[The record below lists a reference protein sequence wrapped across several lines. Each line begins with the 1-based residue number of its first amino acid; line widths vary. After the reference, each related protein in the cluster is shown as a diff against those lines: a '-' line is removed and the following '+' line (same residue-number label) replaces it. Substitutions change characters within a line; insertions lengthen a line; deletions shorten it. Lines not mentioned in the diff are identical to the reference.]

1 MKTTKNFKV
10 FALILLTSA
19 LLLVAINPNIPTV
32 KAATQDSVYIYVSIG
47 GTISAGGT
55 NLTGGDSYNYNN
67 GTTVDFQATATS
79 GFTFLCWEYASSAG
93 GVASTVNPLALTLTE
108 SEYGVQAMYLPTT
121 NTTVSSSSAT
131 GATTVDILTSAGG
144 STVPAAGTYTNYTLG
159 KVASFSVVAGTNF
172 KFLYWIVSCTPG
184 TFTTTANTLSFNLSA
199 STFFA
204 IQAMFVPTSSTVS
217 LPTPTPT
224 INEFSSATAII
235 IAAVLVIVAFGTY
248 TYTKRA
254 KK

>member
-1 MKTTKNFKV
+1 MRTTKNFKV

-19 LLLVAINPNIPTV
+19 LLLVAINPSIPTV

-55 NLTGGDSYNYNN
+55 NLTGGDSYSYNN

-93 GVASTVNPLALTLTE
+93 GVVSTVNPLALTLTE

-121 NTTVSSSSAT
+121 NATISSSTAT
-131 GATTVDILTSAGG
+131 GATTVDLLTSAGG

-159 KVASFSVVAGTNF
+159 KVASFSVVAGKGF

-184 TFTTTANTLSFNLSA
+184 TFTTTASTLSFNLA
-199 STFFA
+199 GSTYFA
-204 IQAMFVPTSSTVS
+204 IQAMFVPSSSTVT
-217 LPTPTPT
+217 LPTPT

-235 IAAVLVIVAFGTY
+235 IATVLVIVAFGTY
-248 TYTKRA
+248 AFTKRS